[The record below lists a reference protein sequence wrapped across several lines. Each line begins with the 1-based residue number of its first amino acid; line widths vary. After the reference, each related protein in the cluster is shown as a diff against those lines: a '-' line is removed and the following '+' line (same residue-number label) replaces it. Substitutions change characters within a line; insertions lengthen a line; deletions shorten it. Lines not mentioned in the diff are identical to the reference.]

1 MAYEQSGKIEAVDV
15 VNQLIGPVPT
25 AQRLNT
31 LWGYGFGNRG
41 YGQSPLLPNVNVGD
55 PVLASDWNGMKNLT
69 NTIAQHQATLLSYS
83 VPKDTFAP
91 GINILYNQ
99 GLTKTYIDKI
109 DTNRMSSAVQ
119 GNYSVYTVENAFSW
133 TNKLTYTMTATF
145 PTGDSARFFFN
156 CGGQLAVRTWQPG
169 YQSGVPTRLM
179 ISRLAQEAGTIY
191 WSAMA
196 GGSTK
201 TKIAGVEFAATTKIG
216 GSGTPG
222 SISGS
227 QDYFQPTT
235 YTSTPVSIFKQT
247 VSNGVPGY
255 DASFIEVLV
264 NTSGDKGS
272 YGANGNVITLKLVV
286 DVAPYSTSIA
296 AGGIGY
302 LYVIPPIVSSQSYLT
317 QESWGIPSVV
327 MSVTAQ

>member
-1 MAYEQSGKIEAVDV
+1 MAYEKSGKIEAVDID
-15 VNQLIGPVPT
+15 NQLIGPVPT
-25 AQRLNT
+25 SKRINT

-41 YGQSPLLPNVNVGD
+41 YGQYPLLPDVNIGD
-55 PVLASDWNGMKNLT
+55 RVLASDWNGMKDLT
-69 NTIAQHQATLLSYS
+69 NKIAQHQATPLTYMH
-83 VPKDTFAP
+83 PKDLFSAGAP
-91 GINILYNQ
+91 IMFND
-99 GLTKTYIDKI
+99 GLTKTYIEKI
-109 DTNRMSSAVQ
+109 DENRMSSAVQ
-119 GNYSVYTVENAFSW
+119 GNYSVYSVENAFAW

-169 YQSGVPTRLM
+169 YQSGIPTRLM

-191 WSAMA
+191 WSAIA

-216 GSGTPG
+216 GSGTPE

-317 QESWGIPSVV
+317 QESWGTPSVV
-327 MSVTAQ
+327 MSVSAL